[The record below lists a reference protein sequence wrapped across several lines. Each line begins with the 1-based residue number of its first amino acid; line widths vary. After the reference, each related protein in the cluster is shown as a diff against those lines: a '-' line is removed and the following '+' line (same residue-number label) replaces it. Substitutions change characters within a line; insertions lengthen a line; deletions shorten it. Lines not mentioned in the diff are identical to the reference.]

1 MGWGRTG
8 DVRYGPGRSEG
19 FDVRNFKLSMMA
31 AAAIGVSGVITF
43 GGSVPALAA
52 TTSGA
57 RYEQLGQNAGWAGPG
72 PSGSLNECY
81 LMLLS
86 AVPSDGSP
94 AYVSGLLSNNTSDPC
109 TGFLEDSVSG
119 GAWTEV
125 SPQVTLP
132 ATSQGLANYP
142 WVKFANYY
150 AGPGTSVR
158 ACVLTP
164 ATPGFPSTTK
174 CGSPVTL
181 KDTSKTVPADDSTS
195 LFYAHN
201 EQSAVAVGAS
211 DSQCR
216 VFVNSSGSLAKTAT
230 SRALM
235 GVEGTATCTAWLET
249 STDNGQK
256 WQQATPT
263 YSLPFSN
270 PNVDWAFSGPVAD
283 GTGKLAR
290 ACALSSTGNEACTP
304 AW

>member
-1 MGWGRTG
+1 
-8 DVRYGPGRSEG
+8 
-19 FDVRNFKLSMMA
+19 MMA
-31 AAAIGVSGVITF
+31 AAVIGAAGAITAS
-43 GGSVPALAA
+43 GSVPALAV

-57 RYEQLGQNAGWAGPG
+57 RYEQLGQHAGWAGPG
-72 PSGSLNECY
+72 PSGSVNQCY

-86 AVPSDGSP
+86 AAASDGSP
-94 AYVSGLLSNNTSDPC
+94 AYVSGMLFNNTSDPC

-142 WVKFANYY
+142 WVKMGNYY

-158 ACVLTP
+158 PCVLTP
-164 ATPGFPSTTK
+164 ASPGFPSVTE
-174 CGSPVTL
+174 CGSSVTL
-181 KDTSKTVPADDSTS
+181 NDTSTTVPAHGSTS

-201 EQSAVAVGAS
+201 EQSATALGVNS
-211 DSQCR
+211 ECR
-216 VFVNSSGSLAKTAT
+216 VFVNSSNSLAKTAT

-235 GVEGTATCTAWLET
+235 GVEGTADCTAWLET
-249 STDNGQK
+249 SADSGQT

-263 YSLPFSN
+263 YSLPFTY
-270 PNVDWAFSGPVAD
+270 PNIDWAFSGSVAD